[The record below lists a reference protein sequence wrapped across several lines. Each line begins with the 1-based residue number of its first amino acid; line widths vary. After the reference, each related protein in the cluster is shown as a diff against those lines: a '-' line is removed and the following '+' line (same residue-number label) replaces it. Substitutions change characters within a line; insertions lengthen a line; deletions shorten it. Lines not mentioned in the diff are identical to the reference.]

1 VSVLIWPLLHVFFW
15 ISRSW
20 REEPQIVAAYT
31 KMSPAFLPNTQK
43 KIGSSSWRCSFSEIA
58 DGAETVPNK
67 FQAGW
72 VVYGAQP
79 K

>member
-1 VSVLIWPLLHVFFW
+1 MAPPPCVFLDKPELEGGATDRSCIHKNVSSFSSEH
-15 ISRSW
+15 
-20 REEPQIVAAYT
+20 T
-31 KMSPAFLPNTQK
+31 K
-43 KIGSSSWRCSFSEIA
+43 KIGSSSWRCSFSEIV